1 MENTKNTIERNRAV
15 LHAAYNA
22 WMAAAPLR
30 ACRLRNKRYAYG
42 DQWADVVRDA
52 QGRWVTER
60 AFYTRNGRE
69 PITNNLIRQLVKTI
83 VGRFRAQV
91 IDERPARLPDKLK
104 SIHETNRLDE
114 LDSRALEEFVIS
126 GCCVQR
132 VHTLPGEAAVVENVG
147 LSRFF
152 VNAMTDVRGRDCEL
166 VGQLHDMSLARLL
179 QQLQCTSR
187 RQASWVRR
195 LYSDHADERTAQMAT
210 ALGADV
216 QTGTDF
222 WYSRTGKCR
231 AIEVWTLDSR
241 EQMSRGTWTVTMVWH
256 CRWFTPMGD
265 LLAEYDSPWP
275 HRSHPF
281 VVKMYPLI
289 DGEVHA
295 LVEDVIDQQR
305 LVNRLVTMVDN
316 VIRSNAKGVLLFP
329 ETALPDGFTWEDVR
343 RLWSSTG
350 GLLPYDPSRSDAR
363 PEQII
368 ATGADA
374 GAYDMI
380 NLQLKL
386 LEQASG
392 VSGALQGKS
401 DTTHHSASLYQMQA
415 ENANLALTDV
425 YDTFADFCRQR
436 DTLLQKL

>member
-1 MENTKNTIERNRAV
+1 MENTKSTIERNQAV
-15 LHAAYNA
+15 LRAAYNA

-52 QGRWVTER
+52 HGRWVTER

-104 SIHETNRLDE
+104 SIHEVNRLDE

-132 VHTLPGEAAVVENVG
+132 VHTMPGETAVVENVS
-147 LSRFF
+147 LSHFF

-166 VGQLHDMSLARLL
+166 VGQLHDMSLAQLL
-179 QQLQCTSR
+179 QRLQCTSR
-187 RQASWVRR
+187 RQAAWVRR
-195 LYSDHADERTAQMAT
+195 LYSDHSDERTAQTAT

-216 QTGTDF
+216 HSGTDF

-241 EQMSRGTWTVTMVWH
+241 EQMSRGTWSVTMVWH

-265 LLAEYDSPWP
+265 LLAEYDSPWL

-305 LVNRLVTMVDN
+305 LVNRLVTMVDQ

-329 ETALPDGFTWEDVR
+329 ETALPEGFTWEDVR

-368 ATGADA
+368 AAGADA

-386 LEQASG
+386 MEQASG

-401 DTTHHSASLYQMQA
+401 DTAHNSASLYQMQA
-415 ENANLALTDV
+415 DNANMALTDV

-436 DTLLQKL
+436 DALLQRL